1 MSGALRAG
9 LLSLLL
15 STVART
21 ASARDCR
28 EYQSQFETGR
38 STELSNLE
46 GAEPENPCRDYV
58 LGLYYKLHRQFD
70 RAFTHFQ
77 RAVES
82 NPDYHGAHRE
92 LGWLCDGFR
101 RTDEAREHYR
111 KAIQLARQSADL
123 AGEAEALLD
132 LSSLERVAGNLDKA
146 LAQLHEAQ
154 SLGMRIGRVD
164 FEATALLR
172 MADVL
177 VMLGELP
184 QAEAKA
190 RQALD
195 IRRALGDPRL
205 WSAFNTLGDLYLEMA
220 ETASEPDGA
229 DAASGKAIANYQ
241 EARNAARH
249 WDQKQMLSVNLADAH
264 RIRGHDDAALGLY
277 QAFLSDSPQA
287 PSLRASHI
295 SALGGRGLVYAG
307 HGLFDRALADLESAV
322 QLAKADKR
330 KRLELYWR
338 KQICDLEA
346 QRKRD
351 EEARVCYDEI
361 LREARDGFLELGSS
375 AERYAFFGEQSSV
388 YEALVHLLLQMARR
402 HPEGGYARE
411 AFDYVERAR
420 AQSVLQALFESH
432 LVERWLSSPSDAEAQ
447 GSLAALQGEADRL
460 WKDRVEKRAQ
470 LAAPTGMDSKLREA
484 LQNEIEATE
493 SQLRDVYKKIVRL
506 VEARLALSNVSNL
519 AARLQQGRLKD
530 GETLIEY
537 MVADDETFVFVI
549 DRDHLEHQVLPIG
562 RKGAR
567 ARGEQPG
574 RVSLSQALGQ
584 VSPLFSPD
592 SERPAASR
600 SIAARDA
607 DIRLKALRTLYEKL
621 FQPLEKHIES
631 GCALVIVPDGQLY
644 HLPFEMLLRAF
655 DGAQPPRYLLAD
667 HAISYAYSARTLL
680 EVEGRVDSSIG
691 KALLVAN
698 PALGAASP
706 PALPYSEMEIRQ
718 IRHWVKSAVVLT
730 GREATELAFKREAVD
745 AGLIHLATHATFD
758 RRNYLDSSI
767 LFAPGQGGSAPED
780 GILYVHEVM
789 KLNLSANLLVMTG
802 CETGLGSWRPGSGLE
817 GISRA
822 FLTAGVR
829 SVIGTL
835 WPVADS
841 DATAR
846 LTSVLYRNLASG
858 MDGRTALQKAKLELL
873 ESGAYADPFYWAPF
887 ILVGNPGPVHLQS
900 RFQVA
905 SLTRIAV
912 ASVLVGLLYW
922 AYRRRWH

>member
-9 LLSLLL
+9 LLAFLL
-15 STVART
+15 SAAART

-28 EYQSQFETGR
+28 AYQGQFETGR

-46 GAEPENPCRDYV
+46 GTEPENLCRDYV
-58 LGLYYKLHRQFD
+58 LGLYYKVHRQFD

-82 NPDYHGAHRE
+82 NPEYHGAFRE

-101 RTDEAREHYR
+101 RTDKARELYQ
-111 KAIQLARQSADL
+111 KAIQLARQSGDL
-123 AGEAEALLD
+123 AGQAEALLD
-132 LSSLERVAGNLDKA
+132 LSTLERVAGNLDKA
-146 LAQLHEAQ
+146 LAELHEAQ
-154 SLGMRIGRVD
+154 SLGVQIGRVD
-164 FEATALLR
+164 YQATALLR

-177 VMLGELP
+177 VKLGELP

-205 WSAFNTLGDLYLEMA
+205 WSAFNTLGDLYWEMA
-220 ETASEPDGA
+220 ETASEPDQA
-229 DAASGKAIANYQ
+229 DAASDKAIANYE

-249 WDQKQMLSVNLADAH
+249 WDQKQMLTVNLADAH

-295 SALGGRGLVYAG
+295 SALGGRGLIYAER
-307 HGLFDRALADLESAV
+307 GLFDRALPDLESAV

-338 KQICDLEA
+338 KRICDLEA
-346 QRKRD
+346 QRERD
-351 EEARVCYDEI
+351 EEARACYDDI

-388 YEALVHLLLQMARR
+388 YEALVHLLLQMARK
-402 HPEGGYARE
+402 HPEGAYARE

-432 LVERWLSSPSDAEAQ
+432 LVERWLSSPTDVEAQ

-460 WKDRVEKRAQ
+460 WQARVEMRA
-470 LAAPTGMDSKLREA
+470 SKPGEA
-484 LQNEIEATE
+484 LQSEIEATE

-519 AARLQQGRLKD
+519 AARLQQGSLKD

-537 MVADDETFVFVI
+537 MVADDETYVFVI
-549 DRDHLEHQVLPIG
+549 DRDHLEHQVLAIG

-567 ARGEQPG
+567 ARGDQPG

-592 SERPAASR
+592 SDWPAASR

-621 FQPLEKHIES
+621 FQPLEKHIEP
-631 GCALVIVPDGQLY
+631 GRALVIVPDGLLY

-655 DGAQPPRYLLAD
+655 DGAQPRYLLAE

-680 EVEGRVDSSIG
+680 DADRRVDSSIG

-698 PALGAASP
+698 PALGGAASP
-706 PALPYSEMEIRQ
+706 VALPYSEMEIRQ
-718 IRHWVKSAVVLT
+718 IRHWIKSAVILT
-730 GREATELAFKREAVD
+730 GREATEAAFRREAVD

-758 RRNYLDSSI
+758 RGNYLDSSI
-767 LFAPGQGGSAPED
+767 FFAPGRGGSAAED

-789 KLNLSANLLVMTG
+789 RLNLSANLLVMTG
-802 CETGLGSWRPGSGLE
+802 CETGLGRWRPGSGLE

-829 SVIGTL
+829 SVVGTL

-846 LTSVLYRNLASG
+846 LTSALYRNLASG
-858 MDGRTALQKAKLELL
+858 MDGRGALQKAKLELL
-873 ESGAYADPFYWAPF
+873 EGGAFADPFYWAPF
-887 ILVGNPGPVHLQS
+887 ILVGSPGPVHLQS

-905 SLTRIAV
+905 SLTCIAA